1 MRTRI
6 AFATILVAV
15 FGGVQGRAAGAESPE
30 SKAVNAA
37 FDRYIE
43 GWQKGNIDILS
54 GAYAHDARLTAY
66 WPDPTRPLRLESWD
80 TVRQN
85 LKEVFDLIHKME
97 LDFDQ
102 RQIDVYGNIAVVSS
116 HWTWHH
122 NAAGP
127 FFEHG
132 RATFIFRKD
141 AGKWLIIHEHSSVTP
156 FLPGGD
162 SELLVKE
169 NSR

>member
-1 MRTRI
+1 MRKGI
-6 AFATILVAV
+6 AFATVFVALL
-15 FGGVQGRAAGAESPE
+15 GGTPARTASVTNPE
-30 SKAVNAA
+30 ARAVNAA
-37 FDRYIE
+37 FDRYIL
-43 GWQKGNIDILS
+43 GWQKGDIDLLS
-54 GAYAHDARLTAY
+54 SAYAHDARLTAY
-66 WPDPTRPLRLESWD
+66 WPDPTRPLRLESWT

-85 LKEVFDLIHKME
+85 LKEVFDLIHRMD

-102 RQIDVYGNIAVVSS
+102 RQIDIYGEVAVLTS
-116 HWTWHH
+116 HWTWH
-122 NAAGP
+122 NPSGP

-141 AGKWLIIHEHSSVTP
+141 GGRWVIVHEHSSVTP

-169 NSR
+169 TSH